1 MADTDFGGFS
11 LVTSLLTTDEFLAL
25 RAGGGINFTLATLA
39 AAAAM
44 LAGDGT
50 VGVPGI
56 AFASDADTG
65 IYRPGANALGLVTGG
80 SERIRIT
87 SGGNVGFGTAN
98 PSAKL
103 EVVGGL
109 KLSNGAADGPEL
121 ILASAGYSD
130 WYNDNNSGRWRI
142 FYGGSEKF
150 SVNGADG
157 KAVFN
162 GSSLYVRDD
171 KLLLQHDGTDAYI
184 RPSTGYLTL
193 GASGLNR
200 LRLSATDLLPL
211 ADNTIALGSG
221 VNRYSVVYST
231 TGAINTSDERSKQQ
245 IGAIPDEWLDAWGD
259 VEWSR
264 YKFNDAVEAKG
275 DDARW
280 HLGLVAQRVR
290 DAFAA
295 RDLDATTIGLLC
307 YDEWE
312 EEREPIYEEGVVDTE
327 TVVIGQEPTGVLDAA
342 GNPVMRDITEER
354 DIIGQIDTGE
364 TRVTLEAG
372 DRWGLRYDECFA
384 MEAAWQ
390 RREIAAQNARIAA
403 LEAA

>member
-372 DRWGLRYDECFA
+372 DRWGLHYDECFA